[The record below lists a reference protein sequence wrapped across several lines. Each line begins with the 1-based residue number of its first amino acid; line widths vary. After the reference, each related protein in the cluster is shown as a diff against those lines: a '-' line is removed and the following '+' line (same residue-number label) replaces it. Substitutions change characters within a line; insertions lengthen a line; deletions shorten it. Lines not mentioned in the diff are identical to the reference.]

1 MAEKPAEHTK
11 TTVSGRLRQV
21 VRKGGRSLKTRTT
34 TPVIVGAA
42 LVLLACG
49 AIGYLTYDRLRLQRQ
64 VNDLSQAAPQQPVDE
79 TAQLT
84 GKIEALIEL
93 PTDETPTV
101 ATVTDVSKVQDKP
114 FFTRAQNGDKV
125 LLYAKS
131 GKALLYRPSSNKLI
145 EVSTLNLETGQQAAT
160 PAPAPKKK

>member
-1 MAEKPAEHTK
+1 MAKKPAEHETIAV
-11 TTVSGRLRQV
+11 TSRLKQV
-21 VRKGGRSLKTRTT
+21 IGNGGRSIKTRAT
-34 TPVIVGAA
+34 TPVIVSAA
-42 LVLLACG
+42 VVLLACG

-84 GKIEALIEL
+84 AKISNLIEL

-131 GKALLYRPSSNKLI
+131 GKALLYRPATNKLI
-145 EVSTLNLETGQQAAT
+145 EVSTLNLEADQQAAT